1 MSNLPTV
8 PEIIDQLRW
17 YKVKAGL
24 TNATTATA
32 MATFGWG
39 TSHWST
45 LHVAAL
51 MNGTAQPTEVEKE
64 FIILFLQDRFYAYN
78 VS

>member
-1 MSNLPTV
+1 MSNMPAV
-8 PEIIDQLRW
+8 PELIDQLKQ

-45 LHVAAL
+45 AHVAAL
-51 MNGTAQPTEVEKE
+51 MNGQAQPTEVEVE
-64 FIILFLQDRFYAYN
+64 FIKLFLQNRFYAYN
-78 VS
+78 IS